1 MLLTNRVYP
10 TGENEKI
17 QQVRPTMH
25 DAVVEALGL
34 VPERQAVR

>member
-1 MLLTNRVYP
+1 VLTNRVYP
-10 TGENEKI
+10 TRENEKI
-17 QQVRPTMH
+17 QKVRPALH